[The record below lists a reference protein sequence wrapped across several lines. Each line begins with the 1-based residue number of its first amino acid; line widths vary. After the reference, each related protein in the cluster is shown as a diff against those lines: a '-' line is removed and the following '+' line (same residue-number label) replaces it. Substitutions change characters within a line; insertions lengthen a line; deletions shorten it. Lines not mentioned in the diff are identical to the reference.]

1 MRRARRL
8 AACLAAASASRGGG
22 RPAARRTLGYWD
34 NWTDAAGVSHLT
46 RCALRRFALE
56 SRFAGRR
63 RRNGVTGRRRPRGR
77 CSDPRRAAGL
87 GRRMARE
94 PDGAVDHPPAGHW
107 FLQATDGSSIT
118 AKPGDIVIGEDQ
130 GAKPDGAG
138 HAGHLSRND
147 GPVAVSLL
155 IVQMAGLP
163 SAKRPCRFQ

>member
-1 MRRARRL
+1 MRRAAAGGLRL
-8 AACLAAASASRGGG
+8 LVVGSAGAAAA
-22 RPAARRTLGYWD
+22 PDAAPQLGYWD

-46 RCALRRFALE
+46 RCALRHFLLE
-56 SRFAGRR
+56 AVSRQAAPEWRDRQATPARAVVIHVEPPGWVGGWHENPTVQWITPLAG
-63 RRNGVTGRRRPRGR
+63 
-77 CSDPRRAAGL
+77 A
-87 GRRMARE
+87 
-94 PDGAVDHPPAGHW
+94 W